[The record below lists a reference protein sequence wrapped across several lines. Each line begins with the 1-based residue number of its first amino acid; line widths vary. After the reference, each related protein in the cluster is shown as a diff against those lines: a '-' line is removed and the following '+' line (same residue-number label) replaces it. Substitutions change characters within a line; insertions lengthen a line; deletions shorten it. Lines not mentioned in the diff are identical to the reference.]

1 MPQPENRSGK
11 LRKLLRKLGHAEFLR
26 FGVRDRILRFFHNP
40 DLAESEEFCIDF
52 FGMKYRG
59 NFNCFLDWSVFYYGA
74 YAKDELRI
82 LEDLINKA
90 RGSTILDIGANVGHH
105 SLFFSKFGKKV
116 HSFEPFSEV
125 SARLEQKIADNG
137 LKNVHLHKIA
147 LGEKDEV
154 KEFFASDSNNTGT
167 GSFVNR
173 QTSREPVKLS
183 IFNGDSYLER
193 NNITDIGFIKIDV
206 EGFEIEVLKGLKQT
220 INKYQPIIFFEWSCT
235 DSNNEF
241 KAFVQSTFPENVY
254 QFSILKPAQPFL
266 VFLSDQK
273 PGLVKL
279 SHIKSGNLTALPS
292 EAISHKN

>member
-11 LRKLLRKLGHAEFLR
+11 LRKLLRKLGHMEFLR
-26 FGVRDRILRFFHNP
+26 FGVRDRIIRFFHHP
-40 DLAESEEFCIDF
+40 DSAASEEFSVDF

-59 NFNCFLDWSVFYYGA
+59 NFNCFIDWSVFYYGA

-82 LEDLINKA
+82 LEELINKA

-105 SLFFSKFGKKV
+105 SLFFSKFGKEV

-137 LKNVHLHKIA
+137 LTNVHLHKVA

-154 KEFFASDSNNTGT
+154 KEFFPSDTNNTGT

-173 QTSREPVKLS
+173 QSSREPVKLS
-183 IFNGDSYLER
+183 IFNGDSYLES

-220 INKYQPIIFFEWSCT
+220 IKKYQPIIFFEWSISET
-235 DSNNEF
+235 DSKSNYF
-241 KAFVQSTFPENVY
+241 FQAIFPNIAY
-254 QFSILKPAQPFL
+254 KFSVFKPAEPSLIF
-266 VFLSDQK
+266 FSDRK
-273 PGLVKL
+273 PAEKQVKFP
-279 SHIKSGNLTALPS
+279 ISGNLIARP
-292 EAISHKN
+292 